1 MQLTS
6 KDGNMVVD
14 FYPVK
19 FADGTIHNRLMLKV
33 VTFVGATQSKRY
45 INKKDMAYEIDSR
58 VEGYGYQITDDSMI
72 PQLLNSAMA
81 MACWFMSLIK
91 SYLHTKMTETNDKI
105 IDRDQLQNDLI
116 TEMIDDMDLK
126 TMASLLYDYMNH
138 SYDKYSVDELITEVE
153 EYYPHLMEEWTYR
166 SAPDP

>member
-1 MQLTS
+1 LSITTRHSEQSIKVTLQQKMLGGIISTHVNHGKHGEEPSKHTRTQQCASERTVHYPLLSGLIRAILEESKERFSPMQLTS

-81 MACWFMSLIK
+81 MAC
-91 SYLHTKMTETNDKI
+91 
-105 IDRDQLQNDLI
+105 
-116 TEMIDDMDLK
+116 
-126 TMASLLYDYMNH
+126 
-138 SYDKYSVDELITEVE
+138 
-153 EYYPHLMEEWTYR
+153 
-166 SAPDP
+166 